1 VGGVGRAVTAENVAV
16 IRARTLRLLAG
27 AALSGLFMLL
37 LAPAG
42 WGASPTT
49 AAATPTRLFGSGAWA
64 PSFGEI
70 VTWQNDLSSSK
81 SPIIVNYAPHGTVL
95 GRQDFL
101 AGTSDFVLSGV
112 PFQSDEL
119 AQAKKTTSDIIDA
132 PVAVAS
138 LGVILTPPFPNGF
151 VVFKQICDPDDPTTW
166 PPGFTDPDQ
175 CLSRT
180 PLTAPLRIPKRNL
193 GAMVLAYQGH
203 DVLHPLNSWNNAD
216 VLASL
221 GVSPPGTL
229 TTGNAGPAP
238 VLRSDPDE
246 ATKYLLEY
254 IAGTA
259 PDVWTDLK
267 ADHPTVNFE
276 PITERMARLN
286 GTATRDGAH
295 EQANQVTIGLGADPN
310 SGGINQ
316 FTAGVLGP
324 LPPSAFGYLRTF
336 TPKAQIEFLQMQNA
350 NGDWVVP
357 TPDSITKAVAAG
369 GDTPLYAMSNKVAGA
384 YPLAWVDHLYAPA
397 HGLSQAKT
405 EALATTIRYLATA
418 GQDAAAPVGEGRLSA
433 PLAQQALAAANHVV
447 ESNCTQPRMEI
458 VSSTDPGP
466 MAPATLTSQH
476 LPAMKHCVAT
486 APPATSST
494 TAPPTTGPN
503 PPGGA
508 ANLGGGTGSFGSS
521 DNATASGLAT
531 SPSGAASGGGGATS
545 SGTASGGSS
554 NPATAGGRGANNN
567 SGASNALL
575 TASHLTVP
583 PPGSVPPADRV
594 ATFLLGVGLFL
605 LLRKPAMAFARRAF
619 G

>member
-1 VGGVGRAVTAENVAV
+1 MGGVGRAVTTASDTV

-42 WGASPTT
+42 WSASPTP
-49 AAATPTRLFGSGAWA
+49 AAGTPTRLFGSGAWA

-119 AQAKKTTSDIIDA
+119 AQAMKTTSDIIDA

-138 LGVILTPPFPNGF
+138 LGLIETPPFPNGF

-166 PPGFTDPDQ
+166 PPGFTSPDQ

-180 PLTAPLRIPKRNL
+180 PLAAPLRIPARNL
-193 GAMVLAYQGH
+193 GAMLLAYQGH
-203 DVLHPLNSWNNAD
+203 DVLHPLNSWNNTD

-221 GVSPPGTL
+221 GVAPPATL

-238 VLRSDPDE
+238 VLRSDADE
-246 ATKYLLEY
+246 ATKYLLQY

-259 PDVWTDLK
+259 PDIWADLK
-267 ADHPTVNFE
+267 ADHPTVHFE

-295 EQANQVTIGLGADPN
+295 EQANQVTINLGGDPN

-336 TPKAQIEFLQMQNA
+336 TPKVQIQFLQMQNA

-384 YPLAWVDHLYAPA
+384 YPLTWVDHLYAPA

-418 GQDAAAPVGEGRLSA
+418 GQDAAAPVGEGRLPA
-433 PLAQQALAAANHVV
+433 PLVQQALAAADHLV
-447 ESNCTQPRMEI
+447 ESNCTQPGMEI

-466 MAPATLTSQH
+466 MAPAALTSQH

-486 APPATSST
+486 APATSST
-494 TAPPTTGPN
+494 TAPATVGSGST
-503 PPGGA
+503 PGGSE
-508 ANLGGGTGSFGSS
+508 NFGSGTGTFGTG
-521 DNATASGLAT
+521 DNGTVSGLAT
-531 SPSGAASGGGGATS
+531 GASGAASGGGAGTS
-545 SGTASGGSS
+545 GPASGGPNS
-554 NPATAGGRGANNN
+554 ATAGGRGANNG
-567 SGASNALL
+567 SGASSALL

-583 PPGSVPPADRV
+583 PPGSAPPADRV

-605 LLRKPAMAFARRAF
+605 LLRKPAMAFARRAL